1 MKLRSL
7 ILAGAIWATGLG
19 IAQDGAKHSP
29 PMTVSD
35 VARMAKA
42 GVSDDV
48 ILAQI
53 HARRATFDL
62 KTDDLVNLKSAGVS
76 DRVIR
81 EMMAAAPAR
90 TPAAAVPPKAAA
102 AAPTAIA
109 AIASVRWITH
119 EDPAGFSL
127 NLPASWTVRA
137 DRQQGRVLV
146 EGTERQQAVIWP
158 GFIEKQQLDARGAT
172 ALLLQL
178 ARRVDS
184 SMAWGAPEKAG
195 EGMRT
200 FARGERN
207 GVAFLRWT
215 VSPEGT
221 QILLFCVTAP
231 QTVYRQSMDVLAG
244 VLKSFHT
251 IADPAAKTAAAK
263 PAAPK
268 PTPVAWVSWTDPRE
282 GALHASVPQGW
293 NVSGGVFRQS
303 ATDVRKNVVLLA
315 PDGQIRISVG
325 DANVGIYAT
334 PNATYSRF
342 GVRSTNLGDGTRLE
356 VRPFEQARQFLDG
369 YVTRSVARECPG
381 ARVVSGAE
389 DRSDLASLASER
401 AREQGGR
408 SPTRVTAAS
417 VSLSCSWNGQE
428 AHGYY
433 AASTVLVTSQMASLW
448 YVDSLY
454 GYVAAAARQQDA
466 EGITRH
472 VFASMQVNAAWR
484 QREDQIAANAVA
496 EDNRRAQELQAQA
509 RESIARDEQQ
519 TSDMI
524 VKGYQQRSQVYD
536 EINRRRENAI
546 LGTVDVID
554 PNTGRQFKVDNY
566 GDYHWMNN
574 QGVVAGTRTDS
585 SPGMDWHEM
594 ITLP

>member
-1 MKLRSL
+1 MKLRWL
-7 ILAGAIWATGLG
+7 ILAVAVWAAGQG
-19 IAQDGAKHSP
+19 VAQDGAKHSP
-29 PMTVSD
+29 PLSVAD

-42 GVSDDV
+42 GVSEDL

-53 HARRATFDL
+53 HARHATFDL

-76 DRVIR
+76 ERVIR
-81 EMMAAAPAR
+81 EMMAAAASPS
-90 TPAAAVPPKAAA
+90 PAAAVAPKVGST
-102 AAPTAIA
+102 APT

-137 DRQQGRVLV
+137 DRQQGRVVV
-146 EGTERQQAVIWP
+146 EGTERQQAIIWP
-158 GFIEKQQLDARGAT
+158 AFLEKQQLDARGAA

-184 SMAWGAPEKAG
+184 SMGWGTPEKAG

-200 FARGERN
+200 FARGERS

-231 QTVYRQSMDVLAG
+231 QPVYRQSMDVLAG

-251 IADPAAKTAAAK
+251 VADPAAKTARAT
-263 PAAPK
+263 AAPK
-268 PTPVAWVSWTDPRE
+268 PAPIAWVSWTDPRE

-293 NVSGGVFRQS
+293 SVSGGVLRQS

-315 PDGQIRISVG
+315 PDRQIRISVG

-334 PNATYSRF
+334 PNATYARF

-356 VRPFEQARQFLDG
+356 IRPFEQARQFLDD

-381 ARVVSGAE
+381 ARVVGGAE
-389 DRSDLASLASER
+389 DRSDLASLAAEQ

-454 GYVAAAARQQDA
+454 GYVAAAARQQEA

-509 RESIARDEQQ
+509 RESITRDEQK

-524 VKGYQQRSQVYD
+524 VKGYQERSQVYD

-554 PNTGRQFKVDNY
+554 PSTGRQFKVDNY

-574 QGVVAGTRTDS
+574 QGAVAGTRTDS